1 MKNLFVFS
9 VLFLGLTVF
18 SIAQSNISF
27 KFNPKDGSIFTKE
40 KDLFVTPLN
49 IVGLNTDKE
58 LADFKATM
66 TANPIVN
73 HFETYP
79 KTNGQTEYKAILKL
93 TSKDKGA
100 IISLLK
106 SLNVTT
112 LIVKNKTYTLDQY
125 DQIGKDLKPVS
136 KEKPKTVSGGN

>member
-9 VLFLGLTVF
+9 VLFLGLTIF
-18 SIAQSNISF
+18 SIAQSSISL
-27 KFNPKDGSIFTKE
+27 KFNPKEGSIFTKE
-40 KDLFVTPLN
+40 KELFVTPLN
-49 IVGLNTDKE
+49 IAGINSDAE
-58 LADFKATM
+58 LTAFKTTM
-66 TANPIVN
+66 LANPIVN

-93 TSKDKGA
+93 TSKDKGT

-112 LIVKNKTYTLDQY
+112 LVVKNKSYTLDQY

-136 KEKPKTVSGGN
+136 KEKPKTVSGN